1 MNKNIYR
8 PPVNKEQDKKI
19 QRKLDKNAILRLCQ
33 FQENTVCSVNAI
45 PAHKVGYGSQDW
57 QGCMGGWKLGKPSPR
72 KIKNVLFMPEQTFK
86 QIYKVSGRMSKS
98 AKRNGGKTSEV
109 RTSGMNAG
117 C

>member
-1 MNKNIYR
+1 MQFSDS
-8 PPVNKEQDKKI
+8 VSFKKI
-19 QRKLDKNAILRLCQ
+19 Q
-33 FQENTVCSVNAI
+33 SVQSM
-45 PAHKVGYGSQDW
+45 PYQTHKIGYGSQDW

-86 QIYKVSGRMSKS
+86 QIYKVSGRMSIEQKQC

-109 RTSGMNAG
+109 RTSGMNTG

>member
-1 MNKNIYR
+1 
-8 PPVNKEQDKKI
+8 
-19 QRKLDKNAILRLCQ
+19 
-33 FQENTVCSVNAI
+33 
-45 PAHKVGYGSQDW
+45 
-57 QGCMGGWKLGKPSPR
+57 MGGWKLGKPSLKEDK
-72 KIKNVLFMPEQTFK
+72 KIVLFMPEQTFK